1 MSRSNSHKNLA
12 TDNQRIRTPNRQSK
26 SEIDVNDCNVW
37 GELIKLNS
45 DSSQVIQIH
54 RQKGRAFGFFVA
66 RGTVN
71 NIKGNIYN
79 LLQLN

>member
-1 MSRSNSHKNLA
+1 MSRSNSHKNLVA
-12 TDNQRIRTPNRQSK
+12 DNQRPKITKQTKP
-26 SEIDVNDCNVW
+26 EIEANDCNVW

-71 NIKGNIYN
+71 NIKGI
-79 LLQLN
+79 LSCLIT

>member
-1 MSRSNSHKNLA
+1 M
-12 TDNQRIRTPNRQSK
+12 TIDYQRK
-26 SEIDVNDCNVW
+26 SPKGAKLEADANVW

-71 NIKGNIYN
+71 NIKGKEHLMQTSSMTALYSKAYSFRG
-79 LLQLN
+79 